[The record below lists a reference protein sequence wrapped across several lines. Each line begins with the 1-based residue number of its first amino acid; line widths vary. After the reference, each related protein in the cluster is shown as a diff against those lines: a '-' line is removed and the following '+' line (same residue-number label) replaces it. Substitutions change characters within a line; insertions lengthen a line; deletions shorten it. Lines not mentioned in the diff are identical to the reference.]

1 MSVGLTLWRKR
12 KVIQA
17 TLIGKSLPEGK
28 MQYTSTI
35 LMTEFVTHDVKRFIL
50 TRPENFEFKPGQ
62 GVKFVI
68 NEPAWKD
75 EEGHPFTPT
84 CLAGDRVLE
93 FMIKKYPAD
102 KGVTERLHSLEPGAQ
117 ILLSEAFGTITYKG
131 EGTFIAA
138 GAGVTPFIAIFRM
151 LSREGKL
158 GGNSLIFSNKIPR
171 DIICESELL
180 HYLGSRCILTCTR
193 QSEPGYDSR
202 RIDDVF
208 LRERVANFDQY
219 FYICGPDAFV
229 GGTIKALKK
238 LGAKRESL
246 VFEK

>member
-1 MSVGLTLWRKR
+1 
-12 KVIQA
+12 
-17 TLIGKSLPEGK
+17 

-62 GVKFVI
+62 GIKFVI
-68 NEPAWKD
+68 NEAAWQN

-84 CLAGDRVLE
+84 CHQGDRVLE
-93 FMIKKYPAD
+93 FMIKRYPAD

-117 ILLSEAFGTITYKG
+117 VFLSEAFGTITYKE

-138 GAGVTPFIAIFRM
+138 GAGITPFVAIFRM
-151 LSREGKL
+151 LSREDKL
-158 GGNSLIFSNKIPR
+158 GGNSLIFSNKTPA
-171 DIICESELL
+171 DMICEPELR

-193 QSEPGYDSR
+193 QSGPGYDSR
-202 RIDDVF
+202 RIDEAF
-208 LRERVANFDQY
+208 LRERVANLDQY
-219 FYICGPDAFV
+219 FYICGPDEFV

-238 LGAKRESL
+238 IGAKRESL
-246 VFEK
+246 VFEE